1 MTATTDQATHVPV
14 MTSEVLAALAVRP
27 GGRYVDCT
35 VGGGGHAEAIVE
47 SASPGGTLLG
57 IDLDPDALD
66 AARERL
72 AHFGEAVRLV
82 EGNFRQV
89 GEICRDLEF
98 VPVHG
103 ILFDLGMS
111 ALQVG
116 EARRG
121 FSFRREAPLD
131 MRFDSRQSLTAA
143 EIVNEYPEEDLADI
157 LWRYGEDP
165 QSRRIARAIAEVR
178 PLSTTTQLAKAI
190 EQAVGRRAG
199 AKSHPATRTFQAL
212 RIAVNQELENLAAAL
227 PQAHGLLGF
236 GARIVLISY
245 HSLED
250 RIVKTFLQR
259 ESKNCLCPPRTP
271 VCTCGHRATLRPVT
285 RGAVRPTREEITGN
299 PRSRSARLRAA
310 ERIGT
315 TTG

>member
-1 MTATTDQATHVPV
+1 MTAATDQATHVPV
-14 MTSEVLAALAVRP
+14 MTSEVMAALAVRP

-72 AHFGEAVRLV
+72 APFGEAVRLV

-89 GEICRDLEF
+89 GEICRDLDF

-111 ALQVG
+111 TLQVE

-121 FSFRREAPLD
+121 FSFQREAPLD

-143 EIVNEYPEEDLADI
+143 EIVNEYPEEDLVDI
-157 LWRYGEDP
+157 LRRYGEDP
-165 QSRRIARAIAEVR
+165 RSRRIARVIAEVR

-199 AKSHPATRTFQAL
+199 TKSHPATRTFQAL

-236 GARIVLISY
+236 GARIAVISY

-259 ESKNCLCPPRTP
+259 EFKNCLCPPRTP

-285 RGAVRPTREEITGN
+285 RGAVRPAHEEITSN
-299 PRSRSARLRAA
+299 PRARSARLRAA
-310 ERIGT
+310 ERMQTAVG
-315 TTG
+315 